1 MEESKIIRK
10 VVNIWKKSCGMKQTE
25 RKCQNCENLKLCF
38 RVRSNYKV
46 LEKYLKGYPWTRIQ
60 KWQQEYRKKEITNW
74 KMGNKKRSN
83 VV

>member
-46 LEKYLKGYPWTRIQ
+46 LEKYLKGYP
-60 KWQQEYRKKEITNW
+60 
-74 KMGNKKRSN
+74 
-83 VV
+83 